1 MSANGSYPIDR
12 IRRDFPILSEEV
24 HGKPLVYLDNGA
36 SAQKPSAVID
46 QISKTYE
53 TGYANVHRGVHY
65 MSQIATDA
73 MEDARRKAQ
82 MFLNAADEKEIIFVR
97 GATEGINLVASSW
110 GRANLQEGDEI
121 ILSVLEHHSNI
132 VPWQI
137 VAEQTGAVIKVVPI
151 DDAGIFLMDE
161 YEKLLSANTKMVAVT
176 HVSNALGT
184 IVPVEDVIRLAREKE
199 AFILLDGCQA
209 APHLPVD
216 VQALDVDFYVF
227 SGHKLYGPSGIGVLY
242 GKEALLDAMPPYQ
255 GGGEMIDRV
264 TFEKTTYAEL
274 PFKFEAGTPHISGI
288 IALGSAI
295 DYLNGIGFDAI
306 AEHEHGLLEYAT
318 ERLTEMNSIEIVG
331 TAPEKAAILSFNIQD
346 VHPHDVG
353 TILDHD
359 GIAVRTGHHCAQPV
373 MDRFDVAAT
382 VRASFG
388 LYNTKS
394 EVDALVEGIK
404 RVQEM
409 FA

>member
-1 MSANGSYPIDR
+1 MAANGLYPIDR
-12 IRRDFPILSEEV
+12 IRGDFPILSEEV

-161 YEKLLSANTKMVAVT
+161 YEKLLSAKTKMVAVT
-176 HVSNALGT
+176 HVS
-184 IVPVEDVIRLAREKE
+184 IR
-199 AFILLDGCQA
+199 
-209 APHLPVD
+209 P
-216 VQALDVDFYVF
+216 
-227 SGHKLYGPSGIGVLY
+227 
-242 GKEALLDAMPPYQ
+242 
-255 GGGEMIDRV
+255 RV
-264 TFEKTTYAEL
+264 
-274 PFKFEAGTPHISGI
+274 
-288 IALGSAI
+288 
-295 DYLNGIGFDAI
+295 N
-306 AEHEHGLLEYAT
+306 EHVHAT
-318 ERLTEMNSIEIVG
+318 
-331 TAPEKAAILSFNIQD
+331 
-346 VHPHDVG
+346 
-353 TILDHD
+353 
-359 GIAVRTGHHCAQPV
+359 
-373 MDRFDVAAT
+373 
-382 VRASFG
+382 RASVRRQ
-388 LYNTKS
+388 S
-394 EVDALVEGIK
+394 A
-404 RVQEM
+404 
-409 FA
+409 